1 MLPDEFIDQINRK
14 QMPAFR
20 ELFGTFY
27 RYLVLYALRYV
38 KQQEVAEDVVQ
49 EVFIAIWESDKKY
62 NSYHG
67 FRAFL
72 YDSVKNRCL
81 NYLKHQEVERRH
93 AEILLWEQDEEDEDY
108 RLMREEMY
116 RALHRAVDELPE
128 RCRQVFKLHLQ
139 GEKNE
144 EIAQI
149 LELSVETV
157 KTQKK
162 KAMYFLR
169 ERLGKSYYLFI
180 RLCESFLIFFEKKM
194 NLGYPVFVSWLYM
207 VQKLSNGASI
217 FR

>member
-1 MLPDEFIDQINRK
+1 MQPEEFIDQINRK

-20 ELFGTFY
+20 ELFGSFY
-27 RYLVLYALRYV
+27 RYLVFRIAYQYLFNKYD
-38 KQQEVAEDVVQ
+38 AEDIVQ

-93 AEILLWEQDEEDEDY
+93 AEILLQEQDEEDEDH

-128 RCRQVFKLHLQ
+128 RCRQVFELHLQ
-139 GEKNE
+139 GKKNE
-144 EIAQI
+144 EIAQM

-162 KAMYFLR
+162 KAMHFLR
-169 ERLGKSYYLFI
+169 EWLGRLYYLLMI
-180 RLCESFLIFFEKKM
+180 LNIIDL
-194 NLGYPVFVSWLYM
+194 
-207 VQKLSNGASI
+207 
-217 FR
+217 

>member
-1 MLPDEFIDQINRK
+1 MSEQDEVKWLQGLRVGDDRAFKVLFEKYYASLCAFATNFVNDPD
-14 QMPAFR
+14 
-20 ELFGTFY
+20 
-27 RYLVLYALRYV
+27 
-38 KQQEVAEDVVQ
+38 VAEDIVQ

-93 AEILLWEQDEEDEDY
+93 AEILLQEQDEEDEDY

-139 GEKNE
+139 GKKNE
-144 EIAQI
+144 EIAQM

-162 KAMYFLR
+162 KAMHFLR
-169 ERLGKSYYLFI
+169 EWLGELFYI
-180 RLCESFLIFFEKKM
+180 LVALNI
-194 NLGYPVFVSWLYM
+194 
-207 VQKLSNGASI
+207 I
-217 FR
+217 

>member
-93 AEILLWEQDEEDEDY
+93 AEILLWEQDEEDED
-108 RLMREEMY
+108 
-116 RALHRAVDELPE
+116 ELPE

-169 ERLGKSYYLFI
+169 ERLGKSYYL
-180 RLCESFLIFFEKKM
+180 LIIL
-194 NLGYPVFVSWLYM
+194 NIIDL
-207 VQKLSNGASI
+207 
-217 FR
+217 

>member
-1 MLPDEFIDQINRK
+1 MKGVKMLNIQTEQRYNEIVENYSDMI
-14 QMPAFR
+14 FR
-20 ELFGTFY
+20 IAYQYLFNKY
-27 RYLVLYALRYV
+27 D
-38 KQQEVAEDVVQ
+38 AEDIVQ

-93 AEILLWEQDEEDEDY
+93 AEILLQEQDEEDEDH

-139 GEKNE
+139 GKKNE
-144 EIAQI
+144 EIAQM

-169 ERLGKSYYLFI
+169 ERLGRLYYLLMI
-180 RLCESFLIFFEKKM
+180 LNIIDL
-194 NLGYPVFVSWLYM
+194 
-207 VQKLSNGASI
+207 
-217 FR
+217 

>member
-1 MLPDEFIDQINRK
+1 MDESILIERLRQNDRK
-14 QMPAFR
+14 AYADLFDGYFDKLFVFALNMVFR
-20 ELFGTFY
+20 ED
-27 RYLVLYALRYV
+27 
-38 KQQEVAEDVVQ
+38 VANDIVQ

-93 AEILLWEQDEEDEDY
+93 AEILLQEQDEEDEDH

-139 GEKNE
+139 GKKNE
-144 EIAQI
+144 EIAQM

-169 ERLGKSYYLFI
+169 ERLGRLYYLLMI
-180 RLCESFLIFFEKKM
+180 LNIIDL
-194 NLGYPVFVSWLYM
+194 
-207 VQKLSNGASI
+207 
-217 FR
+217 

>member
-1 MLPDEFIDQINRK
+1 MDDSILIERLRRNDRK
-14 QMPAFR
+14 AYSDLFDGYFDKLFTFALNMVFR
-20 ELFGTFY
+20 ED
-27 RYLVLYALRYV
+27 
-38 KQQEVAEDVVQ
+38 VANDIVQ

-81 NYLKHQEVERRH
+81 NYLKHQVVERRH
-93 AEILLWEQDEEDEDY
+93 AEILLQEQDEEDEDY

-116 RALHRAVDELPE
+116 RALHQAVDELPE

-139 GEKNE
+139 GKRNE
-144 EIAQI
+144 EIAQM

-169 ERLGKSYYLFI
+169 ERLGKSYYL
-180 RLCESFLIFFEKKM
+180 LIIL
-194 NLGYPVFVSWLYM
+194 NIIDL
-207 VQKLSNGASI
+207 
-217 FR
+217 

>member
-14 QMPAFR
+14 QMSAFR
-20 ELFGTFY
+20 ELFGSFY
-27 RYLVLYALRYV
+27 RYLVLYAMRYV
-38 KQQEVAEDVVQ
+38 RQQEVSEDIVQ

-93 AEILLWEQDEEDEDY
+93 AEILLQEQD
-108 RLMREEMY
+108 EEMY
-116 RALHRAVDELPE
+116 RALHQAVDELPE

-139 GEKNE
+139 GKRNE
-144 EIAQI
+144 EIAQM

-169 ERLGKSYYLFI
+169 ERLG
-180 RLCESFLIFFEKKM
+180 RLYDLLVIL
-194 NLGYPVFVSWLYM
+194 NIIDL
-207 VQKLSNGASI
+207 
-217 FR
+217 

>member
-1 MLPDEFIDQINRK
+1 MGMLPDEFIDQINRK

-128 RCRQVFKLHLQ
+128 RCRQVFKLHL
-139 GEKNE
+139 
-144 EIAQI
+144 

-169 ERLGKSYYLFI
+169 ERLGKSYYL
-180 RLCESFLIFFEKKM
+180 LIIL
-194 NLGYPVFVSWLYM
+194 NIIDL
-207 VQKLSNGASI
+207 
-217 FR
+217 

>member
-1 MLPDEFIDQINRK
+1 MSQINRK
-14 QMPAFR
+14 ETRAFKI
-20 ELFGTFY
+20 LFEDFY
-27 RYLVLYALRYV
+27 TPLVIYALRFV
-38 KQQEVAEDVVQ
+38 EEQSTAEDIVQ

-93 AEILLWEQDEEDEDY
+93 AEILLQEQDEEDEDH

-139 GEKNE
+139 GKKNE
-144 EIAQI
+144 EIAQV

-169 ERLGKSYYLFI
+169 ERLGKSYCL
-180 RLCESFLIFFEKKM
+180 LIVL
-194 NLGYPVFVSWLYM
+194 NIISL
-207 VQKLSNGASI
+207 
-217 FR
+217 

>member
-1 MLPDEFIDQINRK
+1 MIPEEFIEQINKK
-14 QMPAFR
+14 QIAAFR
-20 ELFGTFY
+20 ELFNAFY
-27 RYLVLYALRYV
+27 RYLVLYAVRYL
-38 KQQEVAEDVVQ
+38 KHQEVAEDVVQ
-49 EVFIAIWESDKKY
+49 DVFIAIWESDKEY

-81 NYLKHQEVERRH
+81 NYLKHQDVERKY
-93 AEILLWEQDEEDEDY
+93 ATEVSLYQDEGDEDY

-139 GEKNE
+139 GKKNE
-144 EIAQI
+144 EIAQMM
-149 LELSVETV
+149 ELSVETV

-169 ERLGKSYYLFI
+169 ERLGRLYYLLVI
-180 RLCESFLIFFEKKM
+180 LNIVDL
-194 NLGYPVFVSWLYM
+194 
-207 VQKLSNGASI
+207 
-217 FR
+217 

>member
-1 MLPDEFIDQINRK
+1 MDDLNSIFIRQINEK
-14 QMPAFR
+14 QEKAFHESFLR
-20 ELFGTFY
+20 FFN
-27 RYLVLYALRYV
+27 YLVVYAMRRV
-38 KQQEVAEDVVQ
+38 QRRDVAEDIVQ

-93 AEILLWEQDEEDEDY
+93 AEILLQEQDEEDEDY

-128 RCRQVFKLHLQ
+128 RCRQVFKLHLE
-139 GEKNE
+139 GKKNE
-144 EIAQI
+144 EIAQV

-169 ERLGKSYYLFI
+169 ERLGKSYCL
-180 RLCESFLIFFEKKM
+180 LIVL
-194 NLGYPVFVSWLYM
+194 NIISL
-207 VQKLSNGASI
+207 
-217 FR
+217 